1 MLVHNIHII
10 EGSANRSSGELVD
23 VIKDSKE
30 NIKILM
36 IKLDKESH

>member
-1 MLVHNIHII
+1 MLVHNIYII

-23 VIKDSKE
+23 VTKDSKE